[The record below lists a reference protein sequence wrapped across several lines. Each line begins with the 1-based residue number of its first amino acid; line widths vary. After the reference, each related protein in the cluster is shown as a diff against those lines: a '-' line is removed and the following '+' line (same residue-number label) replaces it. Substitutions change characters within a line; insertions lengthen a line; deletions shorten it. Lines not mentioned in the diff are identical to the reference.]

1 MPKIKTIHAREIL
14 DSRGNPTL
22 EVEVTLDDGT
32 KGVAAVPSG
41 ASTGKLEALEL
52 RDGDPKR
59 YDGKG
64 VLKAVDNVNSFLRT
78 KLEGFEITEQRKID
92 QTMIEADGTEN
103 KSKLGA
109 NAILGISLACAHAAA
124 KVQKLELYEYIAKLF
139 KLRSSNFLLPTPMM
153 NIFNGGKHADTNLDF
168 QEFMVVP
175 LSPSSFKE
183 KVRVGAEIFH
193 KLAEV
198 LSSEGLDTD
207 VGNEGGYAPDIESTN
222 QAIEM
227 ILKAIEK
234 AGYKPGQDVSLAVDA
249 GASTLYK
256 KDEDRYV
263 LSLEKTSLTSEQLI
277 ALYNEWIRKY
287 PFIIMED
294 PLDEEDWEG
303 WKKITEKFGD
313 RVKIVGDDLLVTN
326 VKRLE
331 RAVKEKAC
339 NSILIKLNQIGT
351 LTETLDCIKKAK
363 KANFE
368 TIISHRSGETI
379 DTTIADLAVG
389 TKAGWIKTG
398 APSRGE
404 RVCKYN
410 RLMEIEEK
418 I

>member
-22 EVEVTLDDGT
+22 EVEVTLDDST

-109 NAILGISLACAHAAA
+109 NVILGISLACAHAAA

-168 QEFMVVP
+168 QEFMIVP

-368 TIISHRSGETI
+368 TIISHRSGETT

-389 TKAGWIKTG
+389 TNAGWIKTG

-410 RLMEIEEK
+410 RLMGIEEK